1 MRKAPPVDPSNPA
14 ALATWLSSVRGTV
27 EVVKAFL
34 LDATLPHKERV
45 HARKYLRRFGLRR
58 LHDLE
63 SQLAAIDPAPPQ
75 GDTPA
80 PSETAPSE
88 A

>member
-1 MRKAPPVDPSNPA
+1 MRRIPIDPRDPA
-14 ALATWLSSVRGTV
+14 ALAQWLAAVRGLT
-27 EVVKAFL
+27 EVLRAFL

-45 HARKYLRRFGLRR
+45 HARKYLRRHGLRR
-58 LHDLE
+58 FHDLE
-63 SQLAAIDPAPPQ
+63 SQLAAIDPATSQ

>member
-14 ALATWLSSVRGTV
+14 AIATWLSAVRGTV

-34 LDATLPHKERV
+34 LDATLPQKERV
-45 HARKYLRRFGLRR
+45 HARKYLRRLGLRR

-63 SQLAAIDPAPPQ
+63 SQLAAIDPAPPAET
-75 GDTPA
+75 GPSPA
-80 PSETAPSE
+80 ENQE

>member
-1 MRKAPPVDPSNPA
+1 MRKALPVDPSNPA

-27 EVVKAFL
+27 EAVKSFL

-45 HARKYLRRFGLRR
+45 YARKYLRRYGLRR

-63 SQLAAIDPAPPQ
+63 SQLAAIDPTPPAET
-75 GDTPA
+75 GPLPA
-80 PSETAPSE
+80 ENQE

>member
-1 MRKAPPVDPSNPA
+1 MRKPPPVDPSNPA

-63 SQLAAIDPAPPQ
+63 SQLAAIDPTPPQ

-80 PSETAPSE
+80 PSEPAPSE

>member
-14 ALATWLSSVRGTV
+14 ALATWLSAVRGTV

-63 SQLAAIDPAPPQ
+63 SQLAAIDPTPPQ

-80 PSETAPSE
+80 PSEPAPSE

>member
-14 ALATWLSSVRGTV
+14 ALATWLSAVRGTV

-80 PSETAPSE
+80 PSEPAPSE